1 MIIHKIMRGLIGAT
15 LVALALTGCGNPA
28 TSPVSPALKP
38 DTSLIFSTLSTIAS
52 GQGVPDAALYNPD
65 EHGTH
70 TVVLLTTSGTAYN
83 DWNEEFLPY
92 GWFPSSVSDTEL
104 AVLIGAER
112 EIRLESANYI
122 NGAYVTAYRY
132 EVDMEIREART
143 GKTLATSTFKGS
155 DPRPFPGTLP
165 STQTRLEGSHFVYAA
180 VEEWYCQNVNQM
192 GCWIPLPTIQDN
204 NGTKIMSF
212 SIDGKIL
219 ASGSDY
225 GILNL
230 WQVSDGMLL
239 RTLDLETTGTVS
251 CIAFSP
257 DGKTLA
263 FGSDSGILK
272 LWRVSDGTL
281 LITLDLGWEAGILYS
296 LTFSPDGQT
305 LVSWTSDNIV
315 RLWNVS
321 NGTLLFEFAGIRM
334 AFSPDGQILAI
345 GSDEGTVQLWRVA
358 DGVLVRSLEMV
369 DPYPNIA
376 FSPDGQIL
384 ASGSRDGIMRMWRVA
399 DGTLLNTLEGPA
411 PMTDVTFSADGQT
424 LAAGTTGGTEAV
436 RLWRVSDGSLVRSL
450 EGGGHLFSPGG
461 QILVSFP
468 STPQLRRVSDGILLG
483 NILPQE
489 GAVTLIISP
498 DGHTLASGLMWGT
511 INIWR
516 MR

>member
-1 MIIHKIMRGLIGAT
+1 MNGHNILRDLIGAT
-15 LVALALTGCGNPA
+15 LVVLLLTGCGVPSSSYVA
-28 TSPVSPALKP
+28 PTLTP

-52 GQGVPDAALYNPD
+52 GQGVPDAAPYNPD

-70 TVVLLTTSGTAYN
+70 TVVLLTTSGTAYY
-83 DWNEEFLPY
+83 DWNEKFLPY
-92 GWFPSSVSDTEL
+92 RWFPSSVSDTEL

-143 GKTLATSTFKGS
+143 GKTLSTSTFKGS

-180 VEEWYCQNVNQM
+180 LEEWFCQNVNQT

-212 SIDGKIL
+212 SNDGKIL
-219 ASGSDY
+219 ASGSDS

-230 WQVSDGMLL
+230 WQVFDGTLL
-239 RTLDLETTGTVS
+239 RTLDLETTGTVC

-257 DGKTLA
+257 DGKILA

-272 LWRVSDGTL
+272 LWRVSDGSL
-281 LITLDLGWEAGILYS
+281 LITLDLGWEAGILYN
-296 LTFSPDGQT
+296 LIFSPDGQT
-305 LVSWTSDNIV
+305 LISWTSDYIV

-321 NGTLLFEFAGIRM
+321 NGTLQFEFPGIRM

-345 GSDEGTVQLWRVA
+345 GLDEGTVQLWQVA
-358 DGVLVRSLEMV
+358 DGALVRTLEMV

-384 ASGSRDGIMRMWRVA
+384 ASGSRDGIMRMWRVT

-411 PMTDVTFSADGQT
+411 PLTDVAFSSDGQT
-424 LAAGTTGGTEAV
+424 LAAGATGGTVAV
-436 RLWRVSDGSLVRSL
+436 RLWRVSDGTLVRNL
-450 EGGGHLFSPGG
+450 EGGGYLFSSGG
-461 QILVSFP
+461 QILATIPPF
-468 STPQLRRVSDGILLG
+468 QLWRVSDGNLLG
-483 NILPQE
+483 NILLPE
-489 GAVTLIISP
+489 LAGTYILSP
-498 DGHTLASGLMWGT
+498 DGHTLAAGSSWGT

-516 MR
+516 MP